1 MDTIEEILYQLDEG
15 DNEKEKEKENENE
28 KEKEKEKENENEEQL
43 ILHVKETPTGAE
55 MDPTSLTLEI
65 TENFRLIRFE
75 LDAIRIIPHRSA
87 SIDITIF
94 GDNGKQYCRT
104 FFLCG
109 QAYLDYET
117 DDYLFEWVRNNIET
131 IFTI

>member
-15 DNEKEKEKENENE
+15 DKEKENENE
-28 KEKEKEKENENEEQL
+28 NENENEKQL
-43 ILHVKETPTGAE
+43 ILPLEETPTSAE

-65 TENFRLIRFE
+65 TENFKLIRFE

>member
-15 DNEKEKEKENENE
+15 DKEKENENE
-28 KEKEKEKENENEEQL
+28 KENEKQL
-43 ILHVKETPTGAE
+43 ILPLEETPTSAE

-65 TENFRLIRFE
+65 TEKFRLIRFE

-117 DDYLFEWVRNNIET
+117 DDDLFEWVRNNIET

>member
-15 DNEKEKEKENENE
+15 DKEKENENE
-28 KEKEKEKENENEEQL
+28 KENEKQL
-43 ILHVKETPTGAE
+43 ILPLEETPTSAE

-65 TENFRLIRFE
+65 PEKFRLIRFE

>member
-1 MDTIEEILYQLDEG
+1 MKNKFIFFLED
-15 DNEKEKEKENENE
+15 
-28 KEKEKEKENENEEQL
+28 
-43 ILHVKETPTGAE
+43 TPTSAE

-75 LDAIRIIPHRSA
+75 LDAIRIIPFRSA

-94 GDNGKQYCRT
+94 GDNDKQYCRT

-117 DDYLFEWVRNNIET
+117 DDYLFEWVHTQRAPKASPDLSVGAGFDPPT
-131 IFTI
+131 S

>member
-15 DNEKEKEKENENE
+15 DKEKEKENE
-28 KEKEKEKENENEEQL
+28 KENEKQL
-43 ILHVKETPTGAE
+43 LLPLEETPTSAE

-65 TENFRLIRFE
+65 IEKFRLIRFE

-104 FFLCG
+104 LFLCG
-109 QAYLDYET
+109 QAYLDYVLSFDFSKALE
-117 DDYLFEWVRNNIET
+117 EHREKVQGAVKGRIAIIE
-131 IFTI
+131 

>member
-15 DNEKEKEKENENE
+15 DKENENE
-28 KEKEKEKENENEEQL
+28 NENENKNEEQL

-75 LDAIRIIPHRSA
+75 IDAIRIIPHRSA

-104 FFLCG
+104 FFLFG

-131 IFTI
+131 VFTI

>member
-15 DNEKEKEKENENE
+15 DNENEKENEKENEN
-28 KEKEKEKENENEEQL
+28 KNEEQL
-43 ILHVKETPTGAE
+43 ILPLEETPTGAE

-65 TENFRLIRFE
+65 TENFSLIRFE
-75 LDAIRIIPHRSA
+75 LDAIRKIPHRSA

-94 GDNGKQYCRT
+94 GDDGKQFCRT

-117 DDYLFEWVRNNIET
+117 DDYLFEWVRNNIQT